1 MFQCIVAVMF
11 AAVLSI
17 CGCGKKREQ
26 ETFHTENKTEIE
38 NRTNAQTEEK
48 TCVLPKET
56 IKKAANLLT
65 LTLPKR
71 KKAFIAMIAP
81 AVLKANCIINKERE
95 ILIRIKEKIK
105 NGKPLSEKEKRF
117 LTRMEK
123 KYRTKDID
131 ELLIRVNTLPPSLV
145 IAQAAIESGW
155 GTSRFFVEGHNIFG
169 IWTFDNKTEAIQA
182 KNSTA
187 RVRKYTSLLSSI
199 EDYYYNINTGWA
211 YRDLRIARLKERN
224 ALKLAKYLR
233 NYSILRDEYVRRLQR
248 VIRKNNLQQFDNCIY
263 DNCTVK
269 L

>member
-1 MFQCIVAVMF
+1 MFQRIVAVIF
-11 AAVLSI
+11 AAVFSI
-17 CGCGKKREQ
+17 YGCGRKREQ
-26 ETFHTENKTEIE
+26 ETFQTVNKTETENKTH
-38 NRTNAQTEEK
+38 AQTEEK

-56 IKKAANLLT
+56 IKKAANLLK
-65 LTLPKR
+65 LSPSKR
-71 KKAFIAMIAP
+71 KKAFIAMIVP
-81 AVLKANCIINKERE
+81 AVLKANCIISKERE
-95 ILIRIKEKIK
+95 ILIKIKEKIDR
-105 NGKPLSEKEKRF
+105 GEPLTEKEKKF

-123 KYRTKDID
+123 KYRTKNLD
-131 ELLIRVNTLPPSLV
+131 ELLIRVNTLPPSLI

-155 GTSRFFVEGHNIFG
+155 GTSRFFVEGNNIFG

-187 RVRKYTSLLSSI
+187 RLRKYTSLLSSI

-211 YRDLRIARLKERN
+211 YRDLRIARLKERD

-248 VIRKNNLQQFDNCIY
+248 VIKKNNLQQFDNCIY